1 MHNRMKVGTW
11 LLLILA
17 VLSACQGEQ
26 PQQPEP
32 PGTELELAIESSA
45 FEMEGTI
52 PKRYTCDGGDVSPP
66 LSWSEPPAG
75 TQSLVLI
82 CDDPDAPIGT
92 WDHWVLFN
100 IPAAVRSLP
109 EGVAADEVI
118 EGVGT
123 HGTNSWRRLGYGGPC
138 PPEGP
143 AHRYYFKLY
152 ALDTA
157 LDLDPGAD
165 KQDVEKAMT
174 EHILA
179 QGQLMARYGR

>member
-1 MHNRMKVGTW
+1 MTLGTW

-17 VLSACQGEQ
+17 ILSACQGK
-26 PQQPEP
+26 QPERQVP
-32 PGTELELAIESSA
+32 RGTEGALALESSA

-52 PKRYTCDGGDVSPP
+52 PERYTCEGEDVSPP

-75 TQSLVLI
+75 AQSLVLI

-92 WDHWVLFN
+92 WDHWVVFN
-100 IPAAVRSLP
+100 IPASVRSLP
-109 EGVAADEVI
+109 EGVAADEMI

-123 HGTNSWRRLGYGGPC
+123 HGTNSWGRLGYGGPC

-152 ALDTA
+152 ALDTT
-157 LDLDPGAD
+157 LDLEPGAD
-165 KQDVEKAMT
+165 KKEIEKAMT
-174 EHILA
+174 GHILA